1 MNEKHLCTIKK
12 IIDDKRYYK
21 ILEQKEELYI
31 FSKYIKSLYRIALIS
46 LILLITIMITNIAIN
61 VTASVSL
68 MLISVSLIL
77 ISFISTFLFGITVT
91 IYLVKSKFIVQHKS
105 KLLKS
110 YIKDNQELIDVADTG
125 LELLT
130 KIKDKGKHHTY
141 EEYQAIMFADF
152 MSI

>member
-1 MNEKHLCTIKK
+1 MNEKHLRTIKK

-68 MLISVSLIL
+68 MLIS
-77 ISFISTFLFGITVT
+77 FISTFLFGITVL

-141 EEYQAIMFADF
+141 EGYQAIMFADF